1 MIIQGMDIVMI
12 IMLMLGEVI
21 RGQISVANLGLWLL
35 KRFKCLKSILFSVTN
50 WEFMGT
56 FNFVNGKTVVE
67 VFCGEV
73 FLSIE
78 LTLSGFKNTV
88 KSFPHEHFYMLL

>member
-1 MIIQGMDIVMI
+1 
-12 IMLMLGEVI
+12 
-21 RGQISVANLGLWLL
+21 VAV
-35 KRFKCLKSILFSVTN
+35 KTFKCLKSILFSVTN

-56 FNFVNGKTVVE
+56 FNFVNGETVVE

-78 LTLSGFKNTV
+78 LTLSGFKKTV
-88 KSFPHEHFYMLL
+88 KTFICCYEFYPHNPQ

>member
-35 KRFKCLKSILFSVTN
+35 KRFKCLKSILFSLTN
-50 WEFMGT
+50 WEFMGR
-56 FNFVNGKTVVE
+56 GRLILLVVRLWLKY
-67 VFCGEV
+67 FA
-73 FLSIE
+73 
-78 LTLSGFKNTV
+78 V
-88 KSFPHEHFYMLL
+88 KYSCP

>member
-1 MIIQGMDIVMI
+1 
-12 IMLMLGEVI
+12 
-21 RGQISVANLGLWLL
+21 VAV
-35 KRFKCLKSILFSVTN
+35 KTFKCLKSILFSVTN

-56 FNFVNGKTVVE
+56 FNFVNGETVVE

-78 LTLSGFKNTV
+78 LTLSGFKKTV
-88 KSFPHEHFYMLL
+88 EGGEHFYMLL